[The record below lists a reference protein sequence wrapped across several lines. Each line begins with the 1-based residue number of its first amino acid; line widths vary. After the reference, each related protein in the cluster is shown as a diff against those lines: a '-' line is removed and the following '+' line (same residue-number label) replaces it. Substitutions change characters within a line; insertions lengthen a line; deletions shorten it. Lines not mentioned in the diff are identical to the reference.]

1 LLDLLEKTRIKVWGR
16 ERSEK
21 AKERKSR
28 NIDAGLMSYNK
39 DIWENCQTE
48 VSGPVVN
55 DDGVSDQWSHWEREF
70 YFQNLNRA
78 EAYSGIGEVA
88 AHEENTSKKNG
99 DLSNSWID
107 PFPSRGRGI
116 SNPIQQRSSW
126 SSYSHY
132 YPQTSTRRVS
142 SQSLDGNTEIA
153 ATALDNGLGLLRNQ
167 IIASSQL
174 HDEYCNARSYFG
186 NAETCDQV
194 TQRLNMLLKDQRV
207 VGLLDFLKNNNED
220 LRFQSRNFSMISCK
234 NGRVDLISVA
244 KHSNL
249 RFEKHDLVVI
259 EGDRGKDLVTI
270 VEPVVSQN
278 VAILFNYL
286 KKKLHLKSLKCG
298 QQRIPS
304 VQPDSSAISKKP
316 TMINEDENFVTLPN
330 KQVLRF
336 VKPSEIQ
343 LLVDKFNDELTAH
356 KLCLRYVA
364 SLKLDIQVKNVE
376 FQFDRKKLIIYYFSE
391 RRLDFRGLIKEL
403 FKVYKT
409 RIWLCAILPIE
420 TDHRGIAKTIVKD
433 EIPKELTSKD
443 GFKTLAPTDFHG
455 RIFNNLISMFE
466 VELDG

>member
-1 LLDLLEKTRIKVWGR
+1 
-16 ERSEK
+16 
-21 AKERKSR
+21 
-28 NIDAGLMSYNK
+28 MSYSK

-70 YFQNLNRA
+70 SFQNLDTA
-78 EAYSGIGEVA
+78 EAFSGIGKVA
-88 AHEENTSKKNG
+88 AHEKPSKKNDVLG
-99 DLSNSWID
+99 NSWMD
-107 PFPSRGRGI
+107 PLPGRGI
-116 SNPIQQRSSW
+116 SSSTQQRPSW
-126 SSYSHY
+126 SYSDY

-142 SQSLDGNTEIA
+142 LQSLDENTEIA
-153 ATALDNGLGLLRNQ
+153 AIALDNGLNLLRNQ
-167 IIASSQL
+167 IIASAQL
-174 HDEYCNARSYFG
+174 HSEYCNARSYFG
-186 NAETCDQV
+186 NAKTCEQV
-194 TQRLNMLLKDQRV
+194 TQRLNMLLEDRRV
-207 VGLLDFLKNNNED
+207 IRLLEFLKNNNDD
-220 LRFQSRNFSMISCK
+220 LRFQSRNFSMISSK
-234 NGRVDLISVA
+234 NSRVDLISVA

-249 RFEKHDLVVI
+249 RFERNDLVVI

-270 VEPVVSQN
+270 VEPVISQN

-304 VQPDSSAISKKP
+304 VQPDSTVIPKKP
-316 TMINEDENFVTLPN
+316 TVINEDENFVTLPN

-343 LLVDKFNDELTAH
+343 LLVEKFNDEVAAH

-420 TDHRGIAKTIVKD
+420 TDHRGIAKNIVKD
-433 EIPKELTSKD
+433 EIPKELTCKE
-443 GFKTLAPTDFHG
+443 GFKTLAPMDFHG

-466 VELDG
+466 MELDGRIN